1 MGHAQHET
9 GCAKCLAAWLAR
21 RSLGFCS
28 MKNRMRIYHRY
39 LGFFLSGIMAV
50 YALSGMIMIFRN
62 TDFLK
67 VETKYERQLSPG
79 LSAAKLGEEIKIRRL
94 KGVEDSE
101 QEIVFAEG
109 VYNKETGQASYT
121 LKALP
126 VVLKK
131 MEDMHKAT
139 SDQPLF
145 YLNLFFGASLL
156 FFVVSSFFMFLPKS
170 KTFRYGIYYAVAGLG
185 LTVVMVYL

>member
-1 MGHAQHET
+1 
-9 GCAKCLAAWLAR
+9 
-21 RSLGFCS
+21 
-28 MKNRMRIYHRY
+28 MKNKMRIYHRY

-79 LSAAKLGEEIKIRRL
+79 LSADKLGEEIKIRRL
-94 KGVEDSE
+94 KVNKETDE
-101 QEIVFAEG
+101 EILFGEG
-109 VYNKETGQASYT
+109 VYNKVTGQASYT

-126 VVLKK
+126 IVLKK

-139 SDQPLF
+139 SDRPLF

-170 KTFRYGIYYAVAGLG
+170 KIFRQGIYYTLAGLV
-185 LTVVMVYL
+185 LTIIMVYV